1 MHGQAKTL
9 DTDNCVLGPVEDPRD
24 PHRAL
29 KPLEQKGPKK
39 IAGRSRQDLTI
50 FPTSPIH
57 RERFEK
63 NMTEN
68 RQLGGESFD
77 TGSDFASSEF
87 ET

>member
-1 MHGQAKTL
+1 VGATGGGTSHEIPEIFKKVKGNEKVL
-9 DTDNCVLGPVEDPRD
+9 DF
-24 PHRAL
+24 
-29 KPLEQKGPKK
+29 QKNHIT